1 VQWVRVLFT
10 EVADM
15 TTELTTTNHISAAK
29 VGGAVKSA
37 INGSVKARN
46 SIHVALCASVQ
57 YAWENKGAGLD
68 KYMQALFQGLFDND
82 VKSHHEQMK
91 AWTETNFPIKVLFD
105 KEKLTYRVKLAKK
118 WDNLTDDDWHFTEA
132 SEVPYFKL
140 TSKSSADAIV
150 GYDSLIKRLEAIA
163 SIEDKKEIKPTD
175 KHRVHELTRAVQA
188 LVEQYKQA
196 A

>member
-1 VQWVRVLFT
+1 
-10 EVADM
+10 M

-37 INGSVKARN
+37 ISGSVKARN

-68 KYMQALFQGLFDND
+68 KYLQSLFQGLFDND
-82 VKSHHEQMK
+82 VKAHHEQMK

-105 KEKLTYRVKLAKK
+105 REKLAYKVKLAKK
-118 WDNLTDDDWHFTEA
+118 WGNLTDDDWHFETA
-132 SEVPYFKL
+132 KSEPFFKL
-140 TSKSSADAIV
+140 DTKSAADAKPLEYADI
-150 GYDSLIKRLEAIA
+150 IKMLERVMH
-163 SIEDKKEIKPTD
+163 IEEKKEIKPTD
-175 KHRVHELTRAVQA
+175 KHRVHELTRSVQV
-188 LVEQYKQA
+188 LVEQYKA